1 MNPIFH
7 TLHIATLAT
16 WLSVAG
22 FGTVGVLVPAW
33 QDKSV
38 STKMEETKLLKEDF
52 TLGDTAEDAVTEG
65 AAPELAADNP
75 PETLPSPPELPAL
88 AEQES
93 LPEIPDLPDPEPT
106 PTPKEQPIE
115 RPVKAKPSI
124 SRASNSQPSR
134 PVTPSGSTTSKTNP
148 AQKPTNGIPGG
159 KASAGKGIGLSD
171 SARIAAGQMPRPPYP
186 SEARRRNQT
195 GTVVIEYTVDE
206 SGRVISAYVKSSSGW
221 PSLDQVAVRT
231 ILQKWK
237 FPRGNIMKKTKPI
250 IFRLE

>member
-22 FGTVGVLVPAW
+22 FGAVGVLVPAW
-33 QDKSV
+33 QDESV
-38 STKMEETKLLKEDF
+38 IVKVEETKLLKEDF
-52 TLGDTAEDAVTEG
+52 TLGDAAEDTVTED
-65 AAPELAADNP
+65 AAPESAADNP

-93 LPEIPDLPDPEPT
+93 LPEIPDLPDPK

-115 RPVKAKPSI
+115 RLVKAKPTI

-134 PVTPSGSTTSKTNP
+134 PVTPTSTTGKGGP
-148 AQKPTNGIPGG
+148 AQKLMNGIPGG
-159 KASAGKGIGLSD
+159 KASAGKGAGLSD
-171 SARIAAGQMPRPPYP
+171 SARIAAGRMPRPPYP

-221 PSLDQVAVRT
+221 PSLDQVATRT
-231 ILQKWK
+231 VLQKWK
-237 FPRGNIMKKTKPI
+237 FPPGNIMKKTKAI